1 MVMLTQRGVHL
12 SEMEK
17 WLIILG
23 YLEIL
28 DSDRYSSEEKMIV
41 LNEAATFVKQNTDPR
56 LTINEAHTRV
66 FKYLFSYKEWRNSRS
81 MGNFKNEN
89 HFVPKFVI
97 ENGMNTMFR
106 GSSGENMPNPNIEID
121 REREDLQSE
130 AVQKDLIENLIRK
143 ISYRH
148 IIIQTLLYFLILL
161 ILLIKIDVISLFLS
175 NPINQALIGISLA
188 IFSFVMYVVAS
199 K

>member
-1 MVMLTQRGVHL
+1 MYLP
-12 SEMEK
+12 EIEK

-28 DSDRYSSEEKMIV
+28 DSDRYSPEEKMIV
-41 LNEAATFVKQNTDPR
+41 LNEAATFVEQNTDLQ
-56 LTINEAHTRV
+56 LTIDEARTRV
-66 FKYLFSYKEWRNSRS
+66 IGYLFSYKKWRNSRS
-81 MGNFKNEN
+81 VGNFKKEN
-89 HFVPKFVI
+89 HFFPKFVI
-97 ENGMNTMFR
+97 ENGMNTRSR
-106 GSSGENMPNPNIEID
+106 GSSGKNMFNSNIKID
-121 REREDLQSE
+121 RERENSQSG
-130 AVQKDLIENLIRK
+130 ATQKDLIENLIRK
-143 ISYRH
+143 ISYKH

-188 IFSFVMYVVAS
+188 IFSLVMHMVAS